1 MALNLRLIFGLVYGL
16 GTIWWFWF
24 LFGPMLIGLLAIFGL
39 YFGLLGLLIG
49 MSRGRPLLMRALLVG
64 LFAAG
69 VEWLRGDA
77 WYLRFP
83 WYTVRHALAR
93 SPEAWIA
100 PVRWLGVYGFTIAV
114 WSIAALGAF
123 GRPWAW
129 LAFSLIPASSLLL
142 ADFDAPDRQAILFQT
157 ENPHCHGADPVGR
170 TRRADSPRRHAGVHV
185 SGSVSEAAHQ
195 PERPGC
201 PGPEAWQSGCLR
213 RDRRRPARFFSERR
227 RRSRPG
233 WKRDR
238 PVSRTSNGRCRC
250 SATVGR
256 EPRCGR
262 SSPWTRERSASPFAT
277 TGCRK
282 WPGASF
288 APAQRC
294 CLPPNYD
301 SMQWGAMQHVHHAL
315 LFRLRAVENDRWIIR
330 ASSSGRGEGDRP
342 ARPGVRTGHRDR
354 RNEHGRAGLRP
365 SNGPAA
371 GQPGLSA
378 RPDGGSW

>member
-1 MALNLRLIFGLVYGL
+1 
-16 GTIWWFWF
+16 
-24 LFGPMLIGLLAIFGL
+24 MLIGLLAIFGL

-83 WYTVRHALAR
+83 WYTVPHALAQ
-93 SPEAWIA
+93 SPAWIA

-157 ENPHCHGADPVGR
+157 ENPGGVEGLIPSVAPDEPIHLAVMPEYTYQVPYQRPLTNPNGPAALARKLGSPVVFGAIDGDPL
-170 TRRADSPRRHAGVHV
+170 
-185 SGSVSEAAHQ
+185 GSFQNVAVVLAPDGNVIGLFPKQ
-195 PERPGC
+195 RPVPLFRDGRPGTT
-201 PGPEAWQSGCLR
+201 
-213 RDRRRPARFFSERR
+213 
-227 RRSRPG
+227 
-233 WKRDR
+233 R
-238 PVSRTSNGRCRC
+238 PVFPVDQGTLGIAICYDYDAPEVAGSIVRSG
-250 SATVGR
+250 ATVLL
-256 EPRCGR
+256 
-262 SSPWTRERSASPFAT
+262 A
-277 TGCRK
+277 
-282 WPGASF
+282 
-288 APAQRC
+288 
-294 CLPPNYD
+294 PNYD

-330 ASSSGRGEGDRP
+330 ASSSGRSEVIDP
-342 ARPGVRTGHRDR
+342 
-354 RNEHGRAGLRP
+354 HGRASEQGIEIGETSTVVLGYGHRTTQP
-365 SNGPAA
+365 L

-378 RPDGGSW
+378 RPDGGAGDAGLCKLVGLESAARSDGGRRDA